1 MSERE
6 RRYRYAI
13 PRPRSPTF
21 NPARATTDGFPS
33 FYNGGD
39 LPPMSATSLYDMMTP
54 RGQTADYRPPGIPPS
69 TTHHATYV
77 VSDSA
82 AARREPLR
90 PRSSSHREHGRGH
103 RSHSDATTRP
113 IIVTTTK
120 RPEAPSSHTSSNA
133 RPGSPTRDAYRSSD
147 DGGSYYSQPASSL
160 RPRSRQS
167 YGGHHH
173 PPYSAGLDNE
183 EYRRQRDRQTAED
196 HYGHSRHDSHRTR
209 PMSLYASMP
218 PCKNAAPIDY
228 DNGDVEYTNPGQ
240 LARYDLEHSR
250 PEPRRR
256 ESLDR
261 YHRPSTSISSDIGS
275 RPYHDSSRRGPPPTT
290 WGLDKMNQSLYEQPR
305 VPISPL
311 TSGFPRESQSR
322 RLSGNLEV
330 PNSPLRLRSNSRTR
344 PVSLYQEEER
354 RPSPPDQHPTHHH
367 RGRGREDEQHVRR
380 ESRDRDH
387 GRDSYAAPQTAIEQ
401 RGFGVVVDGKP
412 VELHRREESRDRY
425 RERDRDRYRDDD
437 IDRVSD
443 ERRRER
449 RERRKQYH
457 SEPKR
462 PSDDSLDRVIIR
474 ETERKPEKDD
484 HKARKDSPRCDDDIK
499 DGKSKD
505 DKGSKDDKQVKEK
518 KSDGSVD
525 GMSQEPKRLRDTVAA
540 GLSLAAASFGIG
552 SALKDKEKD
561 KDKERESESGKADKV
576 VTVEKVGGDDRGS
589 SRRRESVSAGAPP
602 RPLDEAETRPA
613 VREKPAPVVVE
624 SKPKPVAVHDEWE
637 MVDRPPEHRRKPSP
651 ESMHVPDT
659 HERSQPESDGRPSDD
674 SADRIVLVERP
685 IEAARAPKPSHE
697 PAAADKEVEK
707 KQAALPPS
715 STAEDQQPLRR
726 FSRRARGEAG
736 SAAFRPTDTADLV
749 ALKAQLAAQDTPTK
763 ETEKPASNPPAAPA
777 EANPQPAQ
785 SAAPPPRPPKEAP
798 SHREPSPERRR
809 TSARDTSAERR
820 RPRENSPARR
830 SSPPSQRDDDV
841 EFMDQSGSVVQQRDK
856 NAGGSFDS
864 TSSRGRELVGPHD
877 ERAVRVVSPPREKD
891 DKKPLKGILKP
902 SSKFPEPEN
911 FVREGVAPHK
921 DDKTKKDVP
930 AGARW
935 TKIARKLV
943 NPEALTIGKERFE
956 VRDDSVIVLR
966 VLSREEIEAYTVA
979 TAQLREMRLREY
991 EKARDRDRRRDDD
1004 KDRERERDRDRD
1016 RDREGDDERRR
1027 TRRREKD
1034 EDSDD
1039 REPDRKDRARDRD
1052 DDRERERDRD
1062 RRERDRER
1070 ERDRDRD
1077 RNRDRDRDEERR
1089 RPSRRHSDDDE
1100 DDDRSGYRSR
1110 RERPANDD

>member
-21 NPARATTDGFPS
+21 NPARATTDSFPS

-39 LPPMSATSLYDMMTP
+39 LPPMSTTSLFDMMTP
-54 RGQTADYRPPGIPPS
+54 RGQTADYRPQAIPSS
-69 TTHHATYV
+69 TTHHTTYV

-82 AARREPLR
+82 AARREGLR
-90 PRSSSHREHGRGH
+90 PRSSSHREHGRSH
-103 RSHSDATTRP
+103 RSHSDAASRP
-113 IIVTTTK
+113 IIVTTTTK
-120 RPEAPSSHTSSNA
+120 RPEAPSSHTSSTA

-183 EYRRQRDRQTAED
+183 EYRRQRDRQTGED
-196 HYGHSRHDSHRTR
+196 RYGHSRHDSHRTPR
-209 PMSLYASMP
+209 PMSVYASMP
-218 PCKNAAPIDY
+218 PCKTSAPIDY

-261 YHRPSTSISSDIGS
+261 YHRPSSSISSDIGGRS
-275 RPYHDSSRRGPPPTT
+275 FQESSRRGPPPTT
-290 WGLDKMNQSLYEQPR
+290 WGLDKISQSVSSGLYDQPR

-311 TSGFPRESQSR
+311 TSGVPRELQSR
-322 RLSGNLEV
+322 RLSGNLDV

-354 RPSPPDQHPTHHH
+354 RPSPPDQHPNHHHH

-387 GRDSYAAPQTAIEQ
+387 GRDAYTTPQSAIEQ

-412 VELHRREESRDRY
+412 VELHRREESRDRH

-437 IDRVSD
+437 VDRLSD

-449 RERRKQYH
+449 RERRNQYH
-457 SEPKR
+457 GEPKR

-474 ETERKPEKDD
+474 ETERRPEKDD
-484 HKARKDSPRCDDDIK
+484 HKNRKDSPRREDDIK
-499 DGKSKD
+499 DGRSKD
-505 DKGSKDDKQVKEK
+505 DRSSKDEKQVKEK

-525 GMSQEPKRLRDTVAA
+525 ASSQEPKRLRDTVAA
-540 GLSLAAASFGIG
+540 GLSLAAASIGI
-552 SALKDKEKD
+552 SSVLKDKEKD
-561 KDKERESESGKADKV
+561 SESSKADKV

-589 SRRRESVSAGAPP
+589 SRRRESVSAGTPP
-602 RPLDEAETRPA
+602 RPLDVAEPRVA

-624 SKPKPVAVHDEWE
+624 SKPKPVTVHDEWE
-637 MVDRPPEHRRKPSP
+637 MVDRPSEHRRKPSP
-651 ESMHVPDT
+651 ESMPVPHT
-659 HERSQPESDGRPSDD
+659 HERSQPESNGRLRDD

-685 IEAARAPKPSHE
+685 GETARASKSSHE
-697 PAAADKEVEK
+697 PAADKDIEK
-707 KQAALPPS
+707 KPAALPSS
-715 STAEDQQPLRR
+715 STAEDQNPLRR

-736 SAAFRPTDTADLV
+736 GAAFRPTDTADLV
-749 ALKAQLAAQDTPTK
+749 ALKAQLAAQDTSTR
-763 ETEKPASNPPAAPA
+763 ETEKVAANPPA
-777 EANPQPAQ
+777 EVNPQPAQ
-785 SAAPPPRPPKEAP
+785 STAPPPPPPPKDTP
-798 SHREPSPERRR
+798 LHREPSLERRR
-809 TSARDTSAERR
+809 ASARDTSQERR

-864 TSSRGRELVGPHD
+864 TSSRGRELVGPND
-877 ERAVRVVSPPREKD
+877 EKSVRVVSPPREKD

-979 TAQLREMRLREY
+979 TAQLRGMQCG
-991 EKARDRDRRRDDD
+991 AHQ
-1004 KDRERERDRDRD
+1004 
-1016 RDREGDDERRR
+1016 
-1027 TRRREKD
+1027 
-1034 EDSDD
+1034 
-1039 REPDRKDRARDRD
+1039 
-1052 DDRERERDRD
+1052 
-1062 RRERDRER
+1062 
-1070 ERDRDRD
+1070 
-1077 RNRDRDRDEERR
+1077 NW
-1089 RPSRRHSDDDE
+1089 
-1100 DDDRSGYRSR
+1100 
-1110 RERPANDD
+1110 